1 MVDTPTG
8 DESGT
13 IDEDDI
19 PYAVGFIS
27 EKFIEAENGRR
38 ESELRWQ
45 RAYKNY
51 RGVVDGTTSYTST
64 EKSKVFVKITK
75 VKVLAAYGQIA
86 DILFSNK
93 KFPLFFVPRF
103 WPILLT

>member
-19 PYAVGFIS
+19 PYAVGYIS

-51 RGVVDGTTSYTST
+51 RGVIDGKDYKGEGACRLRSD
-64 EKSKVFVKITK
+64 F
-75 VKVLAAYGQIA
+75 
-86 DILFSNK
+86 
-93 KFPLFFVPRF
+93 
-103 WPILLT
+103 